1 MGSISYI
8 ARGTPSGN
16 RDPESDAIQK
26 CLHRAAVD
34 RWSDHYGRHNSG
46 RCREID
52 IRGRGLLIGVPNRS
66 IAEFEDQGVS
76 GHLLRENTGKEEE
89 ETLQEA
95 QILVTAFWRQ
105 WRSSAR
111 GLLRDLPA
119 GLRSIPVWGSVCGR
133 LSRPVALQRRHPA
146 IATDIAITPR
156 ATSTKV
162 AVGVMRLAISF
173 GTLR

>member
-8 ARGTPSGN
+8 ARGTPNGN

-34 RWSDHYGRHNSG
+34 RWSDHYGSHNSG

-66 IAEFEDQGVS
+66 IAEFEDQHVS
-76 GHLLRENTGKEEE
+76 GHLLRENTGNEEE
-89 ETLQEA
+89 ETLQKA

-105 WRSSAR
+105 WRSTARDCSVICPLGSAR
-111 GLLRDLPA
+111 FPLTVPLSGTESMLSMALMSDVD
-119 GLRSIPVWGSVCGR
+119 GCG
-133 LSRPVALQRRHPA
+133 
-146 IATDIAITPR
+146 
-156 ATSTKV
+156 K
-162 AVGVMRLAISF
+162 
-173 GTLR
+173 